1 MLRVFNEYMTMKCFL
16 QTADNSGESVL
27 ANFFTTLLNKK
38 TGQNKSQLY
47 PRGTFNV
54 ARTPAAAAS
63 LTQHSYSVAEMS
75 V

>member
-1 MLRVFNEYMTMKCFL
+1 MLLADGRQFRRECSRKFL
-16 QTADNSGESVL
+16 YDTIEQENGSKQIAVVS
-27 ANFFTTLLNKK
+27 AW
-38 TGQNKSQLY
+38 Y
-47 PRGTFNV
+47 V